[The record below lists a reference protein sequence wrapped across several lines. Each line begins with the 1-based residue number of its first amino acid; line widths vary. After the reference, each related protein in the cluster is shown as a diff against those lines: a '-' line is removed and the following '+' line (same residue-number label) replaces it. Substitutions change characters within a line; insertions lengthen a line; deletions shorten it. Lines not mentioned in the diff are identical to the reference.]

1 MSTEFAPWQQRAWL
15 RAMDAHAAG
24 RLPHA
29 LLLCGPARMGK
40 RALAEALAQRLLCT
54 RAQRAERACGACHA
68 CRMFEA
74 RAQRDPLETR
84 PDGSPAQ
91 PEGHPGHPDARF
103 VGYVLNEKSSPK
115 RMYQE
120 LVIEQIRELA
130 AWMVL
135 SPLSDAGKVALI
147 EPAHAMNHAA
157 ANALLKTLEEP
168 VPSRVLLLVS
178 DQVHRLP
185 ATIRSRCQRLELRPP
200 ARDEARAWLVA
211 GGATPTQADE
221 ALDANLG
228 HPGLARRDLAEGG
241 LARRI
246 ALAKDLVALA
256 TGRERPVSVAQRWGE
271 DDPAL
276 WLQLAAEALREL
288 LSSQARGT
296 DDARLQ
302 RSGLPTSASAQA
314 LAGWFDE
321 CNRVHALLRTTLRQ
335 DLLLV
340 ELLRQWRE
348 LFVAPARFQPAAA
361 RR

>member
-1 MSTEFAPWQQRAWL
+1 MSADFAPWQQRAW
-15 RAMDAHAAG
+15 RQAMDAHAAG

-29 LLLCGPARMGK
+29 LLVCGPSRMGK

-54 RAQRAERACGACHA
+54 GAHGADRACGACHA
-68 CRMFEA
+68 CRMFAA
-74 RAQRDPLETR
+74 RAQRDPPETR
-84 PDGSPAQ
+84 PDGSPSH
-91 PEGHPGHPDARF
+91 PHGHPGHPDARY

-120 LVIEQIRELA
+120 LVIEQIRDLA

-168 VPSRVLLLVS
+168 VPLRVILLVS

-200 ARDEARAWLVA
+200 AREEARAWLVA
-211 GGATPTQADE
+211 GGATAAQADE

-228 HPGLARRDLAEGG
+228 HPGLARRDLGEGG
-241 LARRI
+241 LARRL
-246 ALAKDLVALA
+246 ALAKDLAALA
-256 TGRERPVSVAQRWGE
+256 TGRERPVAVALRWGE

-276 WLQLAAEALREL
+276 WLRLAAEALREL
-288 LSSQARGT
+288 LSSRARGAET
-296 DDARLQ
+296 ARLQ
-302 RSGLPTSASAQA
+302 RAGVPAASPLA

-340 ELLRQWRE
+340 ELLRQWRDV
-348 LFVAPARFQPAAA
+348 FVAPARFQPAAA